1 VSRDFALIGI
11 VGLGTMGA
19 GLAEVFARA
28 GIDVVGV
35 EVDDEAAHRS
45 QAVITAALE
54 RAGATDALDRITV
67 GSSLATLADA
77 DLIIESVPERLALKQ
92 RIFAELGAVARPDAV
107 LATGASALSVTELAV
122 AAAHPHRVLG
132 LHFANPAP
140 DATLVE
146 VVRTVFTDK
155 DVVDDAVA
163 LIERVEKTPVIVG
176 DRTGLITA
184 ALLFAYLNQAVSFV
198 ESGYATRD
206 DVDAAMR
213 FGCGLPTG
221 PLAVVDRVGVDTTFD
236 VLTALYAQSGDRR
249 HAPAPLLKQ
258 MIAGG
263 LLGGKSG
270 RGFYTYSDGV
280 AVADSSADAADAG
293 VVRNVQKVGV
303 VGSGTMATGIIE
315 VFAKAG
321 YDVRFVTRSDAKSA
335 GVLVALTKSLDR
347 AVSKGKLADTE
358 RDAVLARVTGSARHD
373 DLADVDL
380 VVEAVVEDL
389 AVKRDLFAKLDA
401 ICKPGTVLAT
411 TTSSLPVIEC
421 ATATSRPQ
429 DVVGLHFFNPAPVM
443 RLVEIVSTVATAP
456 DVLATARAVS
466 SNVGKH
472 PVDCRDRAGFIVNAL
487 LFPYL
492 NDAVAM
498 LDAHYASA
506 DEIDTAVTAGFGYPM
521 GPFALLDV
529 VGLDVSLAIEKE
541 LYTEF
546 HEPGFVPSSLLEHLV
561 AAGYL
566 GRKTGRGFRD
576 YARR

>member
-1 VSRDFALIGI
+1 LANVFAA
-11 VGLGTMGA
+11 A
-19 GLAEVFARA
+19 GL
-28 GIDVVGV
+28 DVVGV
-35 EVDDEAAHRS
+35 EVDDAKR
-45 QAVITAALE
+45 VP
-54 RAGATDALDRITV
+54 AGIRV
-67 GSSLATLADA
+67 SNSLSALADA
-77 DLIIESVPERLALKQ
+77 DLIIEAVPEQLELKQ

-107 LATGASALSVTELAV
+107 LATSASALSVTELAV

-132 LHFANPAP
+132 LHFADP
-140 DATLVE
+140 DSALVE
-146 VVRTVFTDK
+146 VVRTVFTDA
-155 DVVDDAVA
+155 DVVAYVLA
-163 LIERVEKTPVIVG
+163 LMERVGKTPVTVG

-184 ALLFAYLNQAVSFV
+184 ALLFAYLNQAISFV

-213 FGCGLPTG
+213 FGCGLPSG
-221 PLAVVDRVGVDTTFD
+221 PLAVVDRIGLDTTFD

-263 LLGGKSG
+263 LLGAKSG
-270 RGFYTYSDGV
+270 QGFYTYASGDSGT
-280 AVADSSADAADAG
+280 AVSPPETD
-293 VVRNVQKVGV
+293 VVRNVRKVGV
-303 VGSGTMATGIIE
+303 VGSGTMATGIVE

-321 YDVRFVTRSDAKSA
+321 YDVRFVARTEEKCT
-335 GVLVALTKSLDR
+335 GVLAGLTKSLDK
-347 AVSKGKLADTE
+347 AVAKGKLAEPE
-358 RDAVLARVTGSARHD
+358 RNAVLARVVGSVRHE

-389 AVKRDLFAKLDA
+389 AVKRELFGTLDA
-401 ICKPGTVLAT
+401 VCKPGTVLAT

-443 RLVEIVSTVATAP
+443 KLVEIVSTVATAP
-456 DVLATARAVS
+456 DVLATARAVTAA
-466 SNVGKH
+466 VGKH
-472 PVDCRDRAGFIVNAL
+472 PVSCRDRAGFIVNAL

-506 DEIDTAVTAGFGYPM
+506 DEIDTAVTAGLGYPM

-541 LYTEF
+541 LHSEF
-546 HEPGFVPSSLLEHLV
+546 HEPGFCPSPLLEHLV

>member
-28 GIDVVGV
+28 GFDVIGV
-35 EVDDEAAHRS
+35 EVDDEAARRAQASFTRS
-45 QAVITAALE
+45 AA
-54 RAGATDALDRITV
+54 RDRITV
-67 GSSLATLADA
+67 GTSLAALADA
-77 DLIIESVPERLALKQ
+77 DLIIEAVPERLELKQ

-140 DATLVE
+140 DAPLVE
-146 VVRTVFTDK
+146 VVRTVFTDN

-163 LIERVEKTPVIVG
+163 LVERVGKTPLPVG
-176 DRTGLITA
+176 DRTGLITS

-221 PLAVVDRVGVDTTFD
+221 PLAVVDRVGLDTTFD

-258 MIAGG
+258 LISGG
-263 LLGGKSG
+263 FLGVKSG
-270 RGFYTYSDGV
+270 RGFYAYADGV
-280 AVADSSADAADAG
+280 PVADAVSRFSSGAGADAG
-293 VVRNVQKVGV
+293 LVRNVRKVGV

-321 YDVRFVTRSDAKSA
+321 YDVRCVARSEAKSA
-335 GVLVALTKSLDR
+335 TVRAALTKSLDR
-347 AVSKGKLADTE
+347 AVAKGRLAQPE
-358 RDAVLARVTGSARHD
+358 RDAVLARVTGTVRLE

-389 AVKRDLFAKLDA
+389 AVKRELFGTLDA
-401 ICKPGTVLAT
+401 VCKPGTVLAT

-443 RLVEIVSTVATAP
+443 KLVEIVSTVATAP
-456 DVLATARAVS
+456 DVLATARAVTS
-466 SNVGKH
+466 KVGKH
-472 PVDCRDRAGFIVNAL
+472 PVDCPDRAGFIVNAL

-492 NDAVAM
+492 NDAVKM

-541 LYTEF
+541 LHSEF
-546 HEPGFVPSSLLEHLV
+546 HEPGFTPSSLLEHLV

>member
-1 VSRDFALIGI
+1 
-11 VGLGTMGA
+11 
-19 GLAEVFARA
+19 
-28 GIDVVGV
+28 
-35 EVDDEAAHRS
+35 
-45 QAVITAALE
+45 
-54 RAGATDALDRITV
+54 
-67 GSSLATLADA
+67 
-77 DLIIESVPERLALKQ
+77 
-92 RIFAELGAVARPDAV
+92 
-107 LATGASALSVTELAV
+107 
-122 AAAHPHRVLG
+122 
-132 LHFANPAP
+132 
-140 DATLVE
+140 VE
-146 VVRTVFTDK
+146 VVRTVFTDA
-155 DVVDDAVA
+155 DVVAYVLA
-163 LIERVEKTPVIVG
+163 LMERVGKTPVTVG

-184 ALLFAYLNQAVSFV
+184 ALLFAYLNQAISFV

-213 FGCGLPTG
+213 FGCGLPSG
-221 PLAVVDRVGVDTTFD
+221 PLAVVDRIGLDTTFD

-263 LLGGKSG
+263 LLGAKSG
-270 RGFYTYSDGV
+270 QGFYTYASGDSGA
-280 AVADSSADAADAG
+280 AVSPPETD
-293 VVRNVQKVGV
+293 VVRNVRKVGV
-303 VGSGTMATGIIE
+303 VGSGTMATGIVE

-321 YDVRFVTRSDAKSA
+321 YDVRFVARTEEKCT
-335 GVLVALTKSLDR
+335 GVLAGLTKSLDK
-347 AVSKGKLADTE
+347 AVAKGKLAEPE
-358 RDAVLARVTGSARHD
+358 RNAVLARVVGSVRHE

-389 AVKRDLFAKLDA
+389 AVKRELFGTLDA
-401 ICKPGTVLAT
+401 VCKPGTVLAT

-443 RLVEIVSTVATAP
+443 KLVEIVSTVATAP
-456 DVLATARAVS
+456 DVLATARAVTAA
-466 SNVGKH
+466 VGKH
-472 PVDCRDRAGFIVNAL
+472 PVSCRDRAGFIVNAL

-506 DEIDTAVTAGFGYPM
+506 DEIDTAVTAGLGYPM

-541 LYTEF
+541 LHSEF
-546 HEPGFVPSSLLEHLV
+546 HEPGFCPSPLLEHLV

>member
-1 VSRDFALIGI
+1 MSRDFAQIGI

-28 GIDVVGV
+28 GLDVIGV
-35 EVDDEAAHRS
+35 EVDEEAARR
-45 QAVITAALE
+45 ARTRLAASLE
-54 RAGATDALDRITV
+54 RAGAADALERITI
-67 GSSLATLADA
+67 GTSLTVLTGA
-77 DLIIESVPERLALKQ
+77 DLIVEAVPERLELKQ
-92 RIFAELGAVARPDAV
+92 RVFAELGKVARSDAV
-107 LATGASALSVTELAV
+107 LATGASALSVTQLSV

-132 LHFANPAP
+132 LHFANPAS
-140 DATLVE
+140 DAPLVE
-146 VVRTVFTDK
+146 VVRTVFTDS

-163 LIERVEKTPVIVG
+163 LVERVGKTALRVG
-176 DRTGLITA
+176 DRAGLITA

-213 FGCGLPTG
+213 LGCGLPSG
-221 PLAVVDRVGVDTTFD
+221 PLEVVDRVGLDTMFD

-249 HAPAPLLKQ
+249 HAPTPLLKQ

-263 LLGGKSG
+263 YLGVKSG
-270 RGFYTYSDGV
+270 RGFYRHADGA
-280 AVADSSADAADAG
+280 AVADAALTGADAG
-293 VVRNVQKVGV
+293 VVRTVQKVGV
-303 VGSGTMATGIIE
+303 VGSGTMAIGIVE

-321 YDVRFVTRSDAKSA
+321 YDVRYVARSDAKVAAVS
-335 GVLVALTKSLDR
+335 VALTKSLDR
-347 AVSKGKLADTE
+347 AVSKGKLAEAE
-358 RDAVLARVTGSARHD
+358 RDAVLTRVTGSARLD

-380 VVEAVVEDL
+380 VVEAVIEDL
-389 AVKRDLFAKLDA
+389 TVKRELFGTLDA
-401 ICKPGTVLAT
+401 VCKPGTVLAT

-456 DVLATARAVS
+456 DVLATARAVT
-466 SNVGKH
+466 NKVRKH
-472 PVDCRDRAGFIVNAL
+472 PVDCHDRAGFIVNAL

-506 DEIDTAVTAGFGYPM
+506 DEIDTAVTTGFGYPM

-541 LYTEF
+541 LCSEF
-546 HEPGFVPSSLLEHLV
+546 HEPGFSPSPLLEHLV

>member
-1 VSRDFALIGI
+1 VSRDFTQIGI
-11 VGLGTMGA
+11 VGLGTLGSGLADVFAAA
-19 GLAEVFARA
+19 GL
-28 GIDVVGV
+28 DVVGV
-35 EVDDEAAHRS
+35 EVDDAKR
-45 QAVITAALE
+45 VP
-54 RAGATDALDRITV
+54 AGIRV
-67 GSSLATLADA
+67 SNSLSALADA
-77 DLIIESVPERLALKQ
+77 DLIIEAVPEQLELKQ

-107 LATGASALSVTELAV
+107 LATSASALSVTELAV

-132 LHFANPAP
+132 LHFADPGSA
-140 DATLVE
+140 LVE
-146 VVRTVFTDK
+146 VVRTVFTDA
-155 DVVDDAVA
+155 DVVAYVLA
-163 LIERVEKTPVIVG
+163 LMERVGKTPVTVG

-184 ALLFAYLNQAVSFV
+184 ALLFAYLNQAISFV

-213 FGCGLPTG
+213 FGCGLPSG
-221 PLAVVDRVGVDTTFD
+221 PLAVVDRIGLDTTFD

-263 LLGGKSG
+263 LLGAKSG
-270 RGFYTYSDGV
+270 QGFYTYASGDSGA
-280 AVADSSADAADAG
+280 AVSPPETD
-293 VVRNVQKVGV
+293 VVRNVRKVGV
-303 VGSGTMATGIIE
+303 VGSGTMATGIVE

-321 YDVRFVTRSDAKSA
+321 YDVRFVARTEEKCT
-335 GVLVALTKSLDR
+335 GVLAGLTKSLDK
-347 AVSKGKLADTE
+347 AVAKGKLAEPE
-358 RDAVLARVTGSARHD
+358 RNAVLARVVGSVRHE

-389 AVKRDLFAKLDA
+389 AVKRELFGTLDA
-401 ICKPGTVLAT
+401 VCKPGTVLAT

-443 RLVEIVSTVATAP
+443 KLVEIVSTVATAP
-456 DVLATARAVS
+456 DVLATARAVTAA
-466 SNVGKH
+466 VGKH
-472 PVDCRDRAGFIVNAL
+472 PVSCRDRAGFIVNAL

-506 DEIDTAVTAGFGYPM
+506 DEIDTAVTAGLGYPM

-541 LYTEF
+541 LHSEF
-546 HEPGFVPSSLLEHLV
+546 HEPGFCPSPLLEHLV

>member
-1 VSRDFALIGI
+1 MSRDFALIGI

-28 GIDVVGV
+28 GFDVIGV
-35 EVDDEAAHRS
+35 EVDDDAARRAEASFARS
-45 QAVITAALE
+45 AA
-54 RAGATDALDRITV
+54 RDRITI
-67 GSSLATLADA
+67 GTSLAVLADA
-77 DLIIESVPERLALKQ
+77 DLIIEAVPERLELKQ

-132 LHFANPAP
+132 LHFANPAL
-140 DATLVE
+140 DAPLVE

-155 DVVDDAVA
+155 DVVDDTVA
-163 LIERVEKTPVIVG
+163 LVERVGKTPLPVG
-176 DRTGLITA
+176 DRAGLITA

-221 PLAVVDRVGVDTTFD
+221 PLAVVDRVGLDTTFD

-258 MIAGG
+258 LIAGG
-263 LLGGKSG
+263 YLGVKSG
-270 RGFYTYSDGV
+270 QGFYAYADGV
-280 AVADSSADAADAG
+280 PVAETVSRFSSGAG
-293 VVRNVQKVGV
+293 AGTDLVRTVRKVGV

-315 VFAKAG
+315 VFARAG
-321 YDVRFVTRSDAKSA
+321 YDVRYVARSEAKRITTL
-335 GVLVALTKSLDR
+335 GALTKSLDR
-347 AVSKGKLADTE
+347 AISKGKLGQTE
-358 RDAVLARVTGSARHD
+358 RDAVLARVTGTTRLE
-373 DLADVDL
+373 DLTDADL

-389 AVKRDLFAKLDA
+389 AVKRELFGTLDA
-401 ICKPGTVLAT
+401 VCKPGTVLAT

-421 ATATSRPQ
+421 ATATGRPQ

-443 RLVEIVSTVATAP
+443 KLVEIVSTVATAP
-456 DVLATARAVS
+456 AVLATARAVTGKL
-466 SNVGKH
+466 GKH

-506 DEIDTAVTAGFGYPM
+506 DEIDLAVTAGFGYPM

-541 LYTEF
+541 LHSEF
-546 HEPGFVPSSLLEHLV
+546 HEPGFAPSSLLEHLV
-561 AAGYL
+561 TAGYL